1 MEIDIHSLGWP
12 IKNLH
17 MSVRDAS
24 GAFTFRDAPL
34 RVLDEVKAD
43 AAVGYHITPI
53 KSGTHELVFL
63 AEGSNLGPLEGI
75 LTTINEPD
83 TATWAWVFITGLYL
97 VLGSAL
103 YLGPRQMIIRG
114 GQTMPRINEWREFA
128 RQNQV
133 RAIAL
138 TSVPFITL
146 ALLLNFYTGI
156 VYDGGPPGVMVA
168 VIIIL
173 YLVLTAVLGFVSRLR
188 VGSIGP
194 VLAYVAIRILWI
206 VLPVGES
213 HESLTYESGW
223 VGVAVSILVASAVI
237 WLAAFAGNLIGDATR
252 SDK

>member
-1 MEIDIHSLGWP
+1 M
-12 IKNLH
+12 
-17 MSVRDAS
+17 
-24 GAFTFRDAPL
+24 
-34 RVLDEVKAD
+34 
-43 AAVGYHITPI
+43 
-53 KSGTHELVFL
+53 FL

-75 LTTINEPD
+75 LTTTINEPG
-83 TATWAWVFITGLYL
+83 TAAWAWVVIIGLYL

-103 YLGPRQMIIRG
+103 YLGARQMIIRA

-138 TSVPFITL
+138 TGVPFITL
-146 ALLLNFYTGI
+146 ALLLNFYTDI
-156 VYDGGPPGVMVA
+156 VYGGGSPGVMVA
-168 VIIIL
+168 VITIL
-173 YLVLTAVLGFVSRLR
+173 YLILTAAVGFVSTLR
-188 VGSIGP
+188 VGSVGP
-194 VLAYVAIRILWI
+194 ILAHDAITILWI

-223 VGVAVSILVASAVI
+223 VGVAVSVLVASAVI